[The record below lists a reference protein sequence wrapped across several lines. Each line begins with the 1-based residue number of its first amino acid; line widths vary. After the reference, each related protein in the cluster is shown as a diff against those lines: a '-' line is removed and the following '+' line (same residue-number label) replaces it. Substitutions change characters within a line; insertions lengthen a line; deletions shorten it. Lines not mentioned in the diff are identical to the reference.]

1 MYFLGVDGGGTKTT
15 FTLIDEIGK
24 IIYSTTKG
32 ACHFNQIGFE
42 KLEVL
47 LREGLNEILYGA
59 NIKRD
64 EIKHSFLGLA
74 GYGKVE
80 EAKVK
85 IENVVKKAFYEL
97 DYTVDS
103 DIRVAIAGALSGRD
117 GINIIAGTGS
127 IGLSINGDK
136 ISRCGGW
143 GASIGDEGS
152 AFWIGK
158 KSIETFSKECDG
170 RLRKGSLYEMFKKKL
185 RLEDENKIITF
196 LNDKIKNDRGEI
208 AKLAYICSLSAL
220 EGDENAIKIFKEAG
234 EELAQIVKV
243 LLRNFDNEEEVLL
256 SYTGGVFKSG
266 ELILKPLRSE
276 LEEYNVKIIS
286 PILPPHLGACLLA
299 YIKSGNRNVEKVIE
313 RMKQYDK

>member
-15 FTLIDEIGK
+15 FTLINEIGD

-32 ACHFNQIGFE
+32 TCHFNQIGFE
-42 KLEVL
+42 NLEVL
-47 LREGLNEILYGA
+47 LRDGLMEIVYGA
-59 NIKRD
+59 NIKEE

-80 EAKVK
+80 EAKPK
-85 IENVVKKAFYEL
+85 IENAAQKAFDGL
-97 DYTVDS
+97 NYTVDS

-136 ISRCGGW
+136 VNRCGGW

-158 KSIETFSKECDG
+158 KAIQAFSKECDG
-170 RLRKGSLYEMFKKKL
+170 RLRKGTLYDIFMTELK
-185 RLEDENKIITF
+185 LEDENEIITF
-196 LNDKIKNDRGEI
+196 LNDGIKNDRGEI
-208 AKLAYICSLSAL
+208 AKLAYLCSLAAL
-220 EGDENAIKIFKEAG
+220 KGDENAVNIFKEAG
-234 EELAQIVKV
+234 EELSQIAKV
-243 LLRNFDNEEEVLL
+243 LLKNFNKDEEVLL

-266 ELILKPLRSE
+266 ELVLEPIRRELKE
-276 LEEYNVKIIS
+276 NNVKLIQ
-286 PILPPHLGACLLA
+286 PVLPPDLGACLLA
-299 YIKSGNRNVEKVIE
+299 YIKSGSRDVERVIR
-313 RMKQYDK
+313 RMSQYDK